1 MDQPD
6 GQVPAPRRAGGSR
19 PDAPRVA
26 DLSALLADIDAL
38 RTTLSTDLTL
48 AAAALDAGVDDLAA
62 ELVTGDLRAVRAFEA
77 QSLSHLAFLGD
88 PVAAVVP
95 VAAVAPVVPL
105 RRRWLVPAAPLVAA
119 AAAAVALFAGIVPS
133 TAQAPAAT
141 AGTDDLSQ
149 ASYSLAMLSELA
161 SRGADSAALGAAAR
175 DFNDDLADLVAE
187 ADGDPLATRQ
197 ALKLLLD
204 AAAVLTEQGQAGPL
218 RDVLARTREL
228 EAELRRL
235 LPRVPGGLPAVPS
248 ALRPVRPAPVDL
260 ERAAEQ
266 PAPQESRAAAPQ
278 PTTAPAPATTPAPSP
293 SPTTPAK
300 APEPTSPTAEE
311 PADPTAEPTLIPAPA
326 SVLALACQKLK
337 H

>member
-6 GQVPAPRRAGGSR
+6 GQVPAPRRARASR

-62 ELVTGDLRAVRAFEA
+62 ELVTGDLLAVRAFEA

-88 PVAAVVP
+88 PVMAVVPVAP

-149 ASYSLAMLSELA
+149 ASYSLAMLSALA

-235 LPRVPGGLPAVPS
+235 LPRVPGSLPAVPS

-266 PAPQESRAAAPQ
+266 PAPRESRAAAPQ
-278 PTTAPAPATTPAPSP
+278 PTSTTAPATTPAPSP

-300 APEPTSPTAEE
+300 APEPTSAPSPTPA
-311 PADPTAEPTLIPAPA
+311 PTGTAPPAADPFPDL
-326 SVLALACQKLK
+326 SRL
-337 H
+337 